1 MEPGFA
7 WLQAEIEALR
17 REREEKVGPTLD
29 GPSVKAGNKDRVCSN
44 LYKLTTLLSMTYY
57 V

>member
-29 GPSVKAGNKDRVCSN
+29 GPSVKAGNKAATRATCIDAIYIDRY
-44 LYKLTTLLSMTYY
+44 L
-57 V
+57 